1 MIEHPQ
7 KAPHRRVL
15 IISDIEGSSQCSD
28 YAATKVFG
36 QGWPNACLGMTLDV
50 NAVVTALFNAGVEK
64 VYIKDFHR
72 TGYNL
77 FPSLIDPRAR
87 LVSGYEV
94 GPIPGLGSPFDA
106 TGLMLLGMHAPSG
119 TNGFLPHTL
128 TSRIVRLE
136 VNGHLLSEAELFAAV
151 LSSWGLSPLF
161 FSGCAVACAHAKKKI
176 PGIQTFASPAVR
188 SPDFKQHLKWRR
200 DLGNQAVRSLAAG
213 TAPFSLNGP
222 FHADVTMRDGNRAAR
237 RIARN
242 WGHSRKNNRIYFTA
256 DTIEALYLELIKAAF
271 LTPVMTRFLPAA
283 LAIYRLIGR
292 TGLKWAGRQI
302 KTHLPAGLS

>member
-94 GPIPGLGSPFDA
+94 GPIPG
-106 TGLMLLGMHAPSG
+106 
-119 TNGFLPHTL
+119 
-128 TSRIVRLE
+128 
-136 VNGHLLSEAELFAAV
+136 
-151 LSSWGLSPLF
+151 
-161 FSGCAVACAHAKKKI
+161 
-176 PGIQTFASPAVR
+176 PGQTVFCP
-188 SPDFKQHLKWRR
+188 
-200 DLGNQAVRSLAAG
+200 
-213 TAPFSLNGP
+213 
-222 FHADVTMRDGNRAAR
+222 
-237 RIARN
+237 
-242 WGHSRKNNRIYFTA
+242 
-256 DTIEALYLELIKAAF
+256 
-271 LTPVMTRFLPAA
+271 
-283 LAIYRLIGR
+283 
-292 TGLKWAGRQI
+292 
-302 KTHLPAGLS
+302 TH